1 MGEMIQEPIAV
12 ETTLTQSKLTPAKML
27 WRGRTYQ
34 FQSCGMEYSRYE
46 GDALLYVFYMT
57 TREACMQIIL
67 NTKTLRWTLFEI
79 ESL

>member
-1 MGEMIQEPIAV
+1 MIQEPVAV
-12 ETTLTQSKLTPAKML
+12 ATSLTQSKLMPEKML

-57 TREACMQIIL
+57 MREACMQLML
-67 NTKTLRWTLFEI
+67 NTKTLRWTLSEI
-79 ESL
+79 ESV